1 MPRATTRATPRAT
14 TRATPRAATTTTRR
28 SRTTRAARATTRRRA
43 TSIEDVPPEDV
54 AIVVELLDSESGEEV
69 TEKVDAMAKGGLLTA
84 GVVEAA
90 RVIVEANRQSGQD
103 PDVVAL
109 LEDVYKTLD
118 VRLREM
124 AATQVKDALTFAQ
137 ELMKYFT
144 AEDLERD
151 ESVAVTKVQL
161 MMREEFE
168 RPGGVSR
175 EALAKY
181 LDEVLPVMD
190 QQDERIQSG
199 LETATTPEQQAQ
211 IVQMM
216 MQRTKERMQIEFI
229 RDCAA
234 GI

>member
-1 MPRATTRATPRAT
+1 M
-14 TRATPRAATTTTRR
+14 
-28 SRTTRAARATTRRRA
+28 
-43 TSIEDVPPEDV
+43 
-54 AIVVELLDSESGEEV
+54 VELLDSESGEEV
-69 TEKVDAMAKGGLLTA
+69 TEKVDLMAKSGMLTA

-109 LEDVYKTLD
+109 LEGVYDALD
-118 VRLREM
+118 ARLREM

-234 GI
+234 RI

>member
-1 MPRATTRATPRAT
+1 MLLFEGGELGAAGAVLSSPQKPGLDDIGQRGRGDVSIQNLLGLRTNRDDGVKAIHFTPLATWYQPMPRPGMPQPTSAT
-14 TRATPRAATTTTRR
+14 
-28 SRTTRAARATTRRRA
+28 
-43 TSIEDVPPEDV
+43 
-54 AIVVELLDSESGEEV
+54 
-69 TEKVDAMAKGGLLTA
+69 